1 MPESIE
7 FYRTDGTVRRGRGTQ
22 IMIELDNPSASLI
35 PTYTRKAE
43 AGTATDASNGTTD
56 AGGQGIRLIRRL
68 VVINLGL
75 VALQPISA
83 GFFLSGY
90 ERAVTVHAG
99 VALALQFGALI
110 QGISAVVLWRR
121 RRVPAWVAG
130 LSIGLFV
137 IVFLQVGLGY
147 NKRYWLH
154 VPIGV
159 GMFGWLRQQVNRLDT
174 LCRTTGARS

>member
-1 MPESIE
+1 MTPA
-7 FYRTDGTVRRGRGTQ
+7 RGDKEGNG
-22 IMIELDNPSASLI
+22 M
-35 PTYTRKAE
+35 
-43 AGTATDASNGTTD
+43 ATDASTRTTD
-56 AGGQGIRLIRRL
+56 AGGQGIRVIRRL
-68 VVINLGL
+68 VVINLAL

-90 ERAVTVHAG
+90 ERAVTVHAV
-99 VALALQFGALI
+99 VAQALQLGALI
-110 QGISAVVLWRR
+110 QAITAIVLWRR

-147 NKRYWLH
+147 SKRYWLH

-159 GMFGWLRQQVNRLDT
+159 GIFGWLTRQVNRLDT
-174 LCRTTGARS
+174 